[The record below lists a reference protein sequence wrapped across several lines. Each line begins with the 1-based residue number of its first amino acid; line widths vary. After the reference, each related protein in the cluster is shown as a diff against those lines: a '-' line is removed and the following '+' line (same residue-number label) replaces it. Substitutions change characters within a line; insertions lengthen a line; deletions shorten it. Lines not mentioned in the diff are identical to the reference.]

1 MYTDFWLYQSAT
13 KLLRHENPSP
23 VPSIQSWDV
32 SCFLKVARTV
42 EQHCMEGMGEETLPF
57 PLLKSG
63 KRQKVHIGRSV
74 STYFVADCLN
84 QNLRAVVLLAQVK
97 RR

>member
-1 MYTDFWLYQSAT
+1 
-13 KLLRHENPSP
+13 
-23 VPSIQSWDV
+23 
-32 SCFLKVARTV
+32 
-42 EQHCMEGMGEETLPF
+42 MEGMGEETLPF

-63 KRQKVHIGRSV
+63 KRQKVHIGRGV
-74 STYFVADCLN
+74 ATYFVADCLN

>member
-1 MYTDFWLYQSAT
+1 
-13 KLLRHENPSP
+13 
-23 VPSIQSWDV
+23 
-32 SCFLKVARTV
+32 
-42 EQHCMEGMGEETLPF
+42 MEGMGEETLPF

-84 QNLRAVVLLAQVK
+84 QNLRAVVLLAQVE
-97 RR
+97 RRLVEITIIFTE